1 MILIEFCSPAFH
13 TTGLDKIEF
22 LQSHNNIEVYQKAFD
37 IIEKY
42 FGTDEEEATV
52 PTVDENAQQFTFGA
66 PPPAANNNQDQPTN
80 FQF

>member
-1 MILIEFCSPAFH
+1 ML
-13 TTGLDKIEF
+13 TGLDKIEF

-42 FGTDEEEATV
+42 FGTDEEESNIV
-52 PTVDENAQQFTFGA
+52 PSVDENAQQFTFGA
-66 PPPAANNNQDQPTN
+66 QASGTNDANN